1 MTERQPA
8 GSPNCRSRHAV
19 PVDKRAPTIE
29 PRAMMTASPRR
40 KGRRWQRRRCR
51 QLLAGAC
58 TFAAGGP
65 YADQP

>member
-1 MTERQPA
+1 
-8 GSPNCRSRHAV
+8 
-19 PVDKRAPTIE
+19 
-29 PRAMMTASPRR
+29 MMTASPRR